1 MHAAYKNTVTM
12 NFLLVFLCKPS
23 VFLEGTLT
31 HALDPVT
38 CLSVKHCPSLR
49 KEGVGSIYCRDPIL

>member
-1 MHAAYKNTVTM
+1 MHAAYENTVAM
-12 NFLLVFLCKPS
+12 NFLLVFLRKTS

-49 KEGVGSIYCRDPIL
+49 RGVGSIYCRDPIL